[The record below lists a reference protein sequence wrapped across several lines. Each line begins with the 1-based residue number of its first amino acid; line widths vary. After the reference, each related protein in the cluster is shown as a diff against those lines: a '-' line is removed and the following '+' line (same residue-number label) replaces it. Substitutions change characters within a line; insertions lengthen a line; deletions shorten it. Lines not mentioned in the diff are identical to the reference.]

1 MELSTVNLDGAI
13 LDVYY
18 ELTNNDIVLKS
29 VEFLRNPTNL
39 LGSLSKKDIN
49 QIIEILNEDNPLE
62 VDNDGKIFAKP
73 MFDIDL
79 YESGH
84 NARDFG

>member
-1 MELSTVNLDGAI
+1 MELSTVNLDGVL

-18 ELTNNDIVLKS
+18 EFKHNDIVIKS
-29 VEFLRNPTNL
+29 VEFLRDSANL
-39 LGSLSKKDIN
+39 LGSLSKKSIN
-49 QIIEILNEDNPLE
+49 QIIDILNEDNPLE
-62 VDNDGKIFAKP
+62 VDNDGEIIAKP

-84 NARDFG
+84 SARDFG